1 MAVERVC
8 KQCKAIHEGMKCP
21 KCGSEESAENYK
33 GTVIIIKPDES
44 EIAKNLKIKEKGNY
58 AIKLG

>member
-8 KQCKAIHEGMKCP
+8 KQCKAINEGMKCP
-21 KCGSEESAENYK
+21 KCGSEESTENYK
-33 GTVIIIKPDES
+33 GTVIITKPDES
-44 EIAKNLKIKEKGNY
+44 EIAKNLKIKDKGSY